1 MKYLLKLSAA
11 AAISVLAS
19 SAATWAQDFTMRIAA
34 GSSSAGWNCKEFL
47 PAWAEKIKTA
57 SNGRI
62 GYQIFCDGT
71 LGKMGDTV
79 NRVEAGI
86 AEAGWDVPLAYGARF
101 APFGLVGLPG
111 LYDDPGKAG
120 AALWHAYESG
130 ALPKVTGV
138 KLAFVQLFGNISL
151 WSVKPIDSLGK
162 LDGLKFGMGSKQRAV
177 MLEKMGAVPLNLRVQ
192 EYYQALAKGSAD
204 GVFTTDT
211 TIFDFS
217 MTELLKQQY
226 RAAFGG
232 GIVAVFINQ
241 AWYDGLPA
249 DLKAVIDANTGYE
262 TSRWASQQQWNSD
275 TARVA
280 KAVEDKLVEARDL
293 SADELAAWQP
303 AFDAATQS
311 WTASVPDGETYLAAF
326 KAAMEKEAG
335 N

>member
-1 MKYLLKLSAA
+1 MKHLLKISAV
-11 AAISVLAS
+11 AAISLLVS
-19 SAATWAQDFTMRIAA
+19 SAASLAQEFTMRIAA

-47 PAWAEKIKTA
+47 PAWAEKIKAA

-62 GYQIFCDGT
+62 GYQLYCDGT

-79 NRVEAGI
+79 NRVESGI

-111 LYDDPGKAG
+111 FYEDPSKAG

-130 ALPKVTGV
+130 ALPPVTGV
-138 KLAFVQLFGNISL
+138 KLGFVQLFGNISL
-151 WSVKPIDSLGK
+151 WSTKPIEDLK
-162 LDGLKFGMGSKQRAV
+162 NLNGLKFGMGSKQRAII
-177 MLEKMGAVPLNLRVQ
+177 LEKMGGVPLNLRVQ
-192 EYYQALAKGSAD
+192 EYYQSLAKGSAD
-204 GVFTTDT
+204 GIFTTDT

-217 MTELLKQQY
+217 MTELLKHQY

-262 TSRWASQQQWNSD
+262 TSRWASQLQWDND
-275 TARVA
+275 RA
-280 KAVEDKLVEARDL
+280 KVTKAIEDKLVDARDL
-293 SADELAAWQP
+293 TTDEIAAWQP
-303 AFDAATQS
+303 AFEAATES
-311 WTASVPDGETYLAAF
+311 WAASLPDGQKYLAAF
-326 KAAMEKEAG
+326 KAAMEKELG